1 MPKRRA
7 PANLSPAATT
17 TAYLTDAQVEA
28 FAAGADQQDT
38 PPKPDPEANRDF
50 KGIRV
55 GFNEYEYRILEEAS
69 RRTGRSKLNFIR
81 HAVLTMA
88 KQLEPD

>member
-7 PANLSPAATT
+7 PASLSSVT
-17 TAYLTDAQVEA
+17 TAVNLTDAQVEA
-28 FAAGADQQDT
+28 FAAGADQQAT
-38 PPKPDPEANRDF
+38 PEKLDPDANRDF

-69 RRTGRSKLNFIR
+69 RRTGRSKLNYIR

-88 KQLEPD
+88 KQLEPE

>member
-7 PANLSPAATT
+7 PASLSPATT
-17 TAYLTDAQVEA
+17 TTHLTDAQVEA

-38 PPKPDPEANRDF
+38 QPKLDPEANRDF
-50 KGIRV
+50 NGIRV

-69 RRTGRSKLNFIR
+69 RRTGRSKLNYIR
-81 HAVLTMA
+81 HAVLTLA

>member
-7 PANLSPAATT
+7 PASLSSVT
-17 TAYLTDAQVEA
+17 TAVNLTDAQVEA
-28 FAAGADQQDT
+28 FAAGADQQAT
-38 PPKPDPEANRDF
+38 PEKLDQDANHDF

-69 RRTGRSKLNFIR
+69 RRTGRSKLNYIR
-81 HAVLTMA
+81 HAILAMA
-88 KQLEPD
+88 KQLEPK

>member
-7 PANLSPAATT
+7 TASLSPATT
-17 TAYLTDAQVEA
+17 TAHLTDAQVEA

-38 PPKPDPEANRDF
+38 PPKLDPEANRDF

-69 RRTGRSKLNFIR
+69 RRAGRSKLNYIR
-81 HAVLTMA
+81 HAMLTMA
-88 KQLEPD
+88 KQLEPE

>member
-1 MPKRRA
+1 MPKRRE
-7 PANLSPAATT
+7 PANLPHTPAVSTPSA
-17 TAYLTDAQVEA
+17 AQVEA
-28 FAAGADQQDT
+28 FASGADQQ
-38 PPKPDPEANRDF
+38 PAAAAKPDPDATHDF

-81 HAVLTMA
+81 HAVLSMA
-88 KQLEPD
+88 KQQAPD

>member
-7 PANLSPAATT
+7 PASLSPATT
-17 TAYLTDAQVEA
+17 TAHLTDAQVEA
-28 FAAGADQQDT
+28 FAVGADQQDI
-38 PPKPDPEANRDF
+38 PPKDPEANRDF

-69 RRTGRSKLNFIR
+69 RRTGRSKLNYIR

>member
-7 PANLSPAATT
+7 PASLPPATT
-17 TAYLTDAQVEA
+17 TAHLTDAQVEA

-38 PPKPDPEANRDF
+38 PPQLDPEANRDF

-69 RRTGRSKLNFIR
+69 RRTGRSKLNYIR

-88 KQLEPD
+88 KQLEPY